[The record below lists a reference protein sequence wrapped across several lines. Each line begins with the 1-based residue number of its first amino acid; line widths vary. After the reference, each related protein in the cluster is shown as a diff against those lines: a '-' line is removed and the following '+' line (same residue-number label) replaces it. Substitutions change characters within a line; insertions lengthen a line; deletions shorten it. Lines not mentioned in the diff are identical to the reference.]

1 MPEMGMPV
9 QALLARCWLW
19 FTTSWQKFN
28 SSAGVMSAM
37 ASWVRQA
44 QITTSGSELVER

>member
-1 MPEMGMPV
+1 MPV
-9 QALLARCWLW
+9 QVLLARCGLW
-19 FTTSWQKFN
+19 FTTIWQKCS

-44 QITTSGSELVER
+44 EITTSGSEVVER